1 MSVVLGLPTFAQT
14 TRDINYAGEET
25 TSWGTNKKETYDLA
39 VYLNDA
45 KLVGSEIV
53 GVELP
58 IVVATGTD
66 NWSVWLSSSLALDN
80 KLNVAD
86 ITSVTATPVDGKIS
100 VTFSEPYTIP
110 ENGVYVGYSFDVTTL
125 SDATKQPISV
135 GPSANSAAFNV
146 HTSRTYL
153 KWREAGNDLAL
164 NLTIKVRGDFSE
176 DAVSLV
182 AVSECGDVHDVDLN
196 PVVTLKNVGVNDVS
210 SIKYAWTFNGETK
223 SDVKTFSPALSSQ
236 ADEAVDFTFTL
247 PGVAEAGTYPCT
259 VEVTEVNGKAN
270 TASDATLTT
279 DMYVYPYGPTHMP
292 LVEEYTGTWCGW
304 CPRGT
309 VALDGL
315 KNDFSDKFIGVVY
328 HVDDILTISPNPY
341 VANSGVPGA
350 YINRGGFLDPY
361 YGSLSESDAANC
373 LTYKQG
379 IKLDWENAQAQV
391 PVADVELEARWADD
405 DKTSI
410 EATSTVKFMRA
421 YADADFRMMYIL
433 VNEEI
438 SGSGR
443 GWYQKNYYS
452 GGEAYRETDL
462 AFLVDQDD
470 RINDITFHDVAIL
483 APDTYGIEGSLPTEI
498 PYQEALTHTKTL
510 NLSEAVT
517 TPPADYSK
525 VSIDLVQDKTKLIVV
540 ASVYD
545 AKTGRVVNSRKVR
558 VQDNSS
564 IDNVQV
570 AEDAE
575 EQWYTLQGVRVDES
589 NLAGGVY
596 IRRVGTKVSKV
607 FVR

>member
-1 MSVVLGLPTFAQT
+1 MSVVLGLPTFAQP
-14 TRDINYAGEET
+14 TRDINYAGEG
-25 TSWGTNKKETYDLA
+25 TSLWGTNKKETYDLA

-58 IVVATGTD
+58 SVVATGTD
-66 NWSVWLSSSLALDN
+66 NWSVWLSSTLALEN

-86 ITSVTATPVDGKIS
+86 ITSVSATPVDGKIS
-100 VTFSEPYTIP
+100 VTFDEPYVIP
-110 ENGVYVGYSFDVTTL
+110 ENGVYVGYSFDVTEL
-125 SDATKQPISV
+125 SNATKQPVSV
-135 GPSANSAAFNV
+135 GPSSNSAAFNV
-146 HTSRTYL
+146 HTTKTYL

-164 NLTIKVRGDFSE
+164 NLTIRVRGDFSE

-182 AVSECGDVHDVDLN
+182 AMSECGDVHGVDLQ
-196 PVVTLKNVGVNDVS
+196 PVVTLKNVGVNNVS
-210 SIKYAWTFNGETK
+210 SIKYSWTFNGETK

-236 ADEAVDFTFTL
+236 SDESVEFTFTL
-247 PGVAEAGTYPCT
+247 PGVADAGTYPCT
-259 VEVTEVNGKAN
+259 VEVTEVNGHAN
-270 TASDATLTT
+270 AATDATLTT

-309 VALDGL
+309 VAFDGL
-315 KNDFSDKFIGVVY
+315 KNDFGDKFIAVVY
-328 HVDDILTISPNPY
+328 HINDILTISPNPY

-361 YGSLSESDAANC
+361 YGSLSEGDAANC

-379 IKLDWENAQAQV
+379 IKQDWKVAQAQV
-391 PVADVELEARWADD
+391 PVADMALEARWADD

-421 YADADFRMMYIL
+421 YSDADFRLMYIL
-433 VNEEI
+433 VNEEV

-462 AFLVDQDD
+462 AYLVDQPD
-470 RINDITFHDVAIL
+470 RISDITFHDVAIL

-498 PYQEALTHTKTL
+498 PYLESLTHIKTL
-510 NLSEAVT
+510 QLSEAVT
-517 TPPADYSK
+517 TPPEEYAT
-525 VSIDLVQDKTKLIVV
+525 VSIDLVQDKTKLVVV

-564 IDNVQV
+564 IDTVQ
-570 AEDAE
+570 ASTETEA
-575 EQWYTLQGVRVDES
+575 QWYTLQGVRVDEA
-589 NLAGGVY
+589 NLASGVY
-596 IRRVGTKVSKV
+596 IRRVGAEVSKV

>member
-14 TRDINYAGEET
+14 TRDINYAGTELST
-25 TSWGTNKKETYDLA
+25 WGTNKKETYDLA
-39 VYLNDA
+39 VFLKDP

-58 IVVATGTD
+58 SVVATGTD
-66 NWSVWLSSSLALDN
+66 NWSVWLASELVLEN

-86 ITSVTATPVDGKIS
+86 IASVSATPVDGKIS
-100 VTFSEPYTIP
+100 VTFNEPYTIP
-110 ENGVYVGYSFDVTTL
+110 ENGVYVGYSFDVTEL
-125 SDATKQPISV
+125 SNANKQPVSV

-146 HTSRTYL
+146 HTTRTYL

-164 NLTIKVRGDFSE
+164 NLTIRVRGDFYE

-182 AVSECGDVHDVDLN
+182 SLSECGDVHGEDLQ
-196 PVVTLKNVGVNDVS
+196 PVVTFKNVGVNDVT

-223 SDVKTFSPALSSQ
+223 SDVKTFSPAVSSQ
-236 ADEAVDFTFTL
+236 SDEAVNFSFTL
-247 PGVAEAGTYPCT
+247 PGVADAGTYPCT

-270 TASDATLTT
+270 AATDATLTT

-292 LVEEYTGTWCGW
+292 LVEDYTGTWCGW

-309 VALDGL
+309 VAFDGL
-315 KNDFSDKFIGVVY
+315 KNDFGDQFIAVVY
-328 HVDDILTISPNPY
+328 HVDDILTITPNPY

-361 YGSLSESDAANC
+361 YGSLSENDAANC

-379 IKLDWENAQAQV
+379 IKQDWEVAQAQV
-391 PVADVELEARWADD
+391 PVADVELEARWTDD
-405 DKTSI
+405 NKTSI
-410 EATSTVKFMRA
+410 EATSAVKFMRS

-452 GGEAYRETDL
+452 GNEAYRETDL
-462 AFLVDQDD
+462 AYLVDQPD
-470 RINDITFHDVAIL
+470 RISDITFHDVAIL

-498 PYQEALTHTKTL
+498 PYLETLAHTKTL
-510 NLSEAVT
+510 KLSDVAT
-517 TPPADYSK
+517 TPPAEYAT
-525 VSIDLVQDKTKLIVV
+525 VSIDLAQDKTKLFVV

-564 IDNVQV
+564 IDSVQV
-570 AEDAE
+570 ANDAE
-575 EQWYTLQGVRVDES
+575 EQWYTLQGVRVDGA
-589 NLAGGVY
+589 NLASGLY
-596 IRRVGTKVSKV
+596 IRRVGTEVSKV